1 MVAGVVVVDMGQE
14 LMVLV
19 VLVLEEQEEM
29 AEMLHQRQVLIP
41 DQVAGVENLHMVA
54 AEVAVL
60 G

>member
-41 DQVAGVENLHMVA
+41 DQVAEVENLHMVA